1 MPKNPAAIKEIL
13 IALDVYLPVVTSK
26 NGIQFLKYAVVQMIK
41 LVDAPAINNGIK
53 ILNCAAPKLTQLA
66 NHALVPRNGML
77 IKMYAATLQIPLAN
91 LALLPLSG
99 TAY

>member
-1 MPKNPAAIKEIL
+1 
-13 IALDVYLPVVTSK
+13 
-26 NGIQFLKYAVVQMIK
+26 MIK
-41 LVDAPAINNGIK
+41 LVDVLAINNGIK
-53 ILNCAAPKLTQLA
+53 TFNCAAPKLAQLA

-77 IKMYAATLQIPLAN
+77 IKKYAATLQIPLAN

>member
-53 ILNCAAPKLTQLA
+53 ILNCAAPKLIRLA
-66 NHALVPRNGML
+66 SHALVPRNGML
-77 IKMYAATLQIPLAN
+77 IKKYAVMLQIPHAN

-99 TAY
+99 TTY

>member
-1 MPKNPAAIKEIL
+1 MVPKNPVVIKEIL
-13 IALDVYLPVVTSK
+13 NALNVVTAK
-26 NGIQFLKYAVVQMIK
+26 NGMQFLKYVAVQQIE
-41 LVDAPAINNGIK
+41 LVDVPIINNGIK

-99 TAY
+99 TTY